1 MTRLVNRAS
10 AAFATAMGHR
20 SSSNRRVAGQIGVAA
35 HETDY
40 CAEYLLDDQSVWDW
54 SPAR

>member
-20 SSSNRRVAGQIGVAA
+20 SSSNLRMAGQIGVAA

-40 CAEYLLDDQSVWDW
+40 CPDYLLDDQSVWDW